1 MDPVPQDNRINQ
13 MKPRAKKKKLK
24 KLFPYSKEFKQY
36 KNGYKER
43 LHKCPVCGGSRRSGS
58 YRCCPKCAWVYEWH
72 KKVEELVE
80 QADAM
85 MKEHDAHLRVLFF
98 KPYIANIDCE
108 ITAYCD
114 PHEVTETHRNGDRL
128 TDEFKVEYKARNFRT
143 GINLSLVDL
152 RNAIDPKKMLLD
164 TVIELFRKAKES
176 MESYIDRNGKM
187 ATICGVPVPAVGGS
201 WGAPRRKDHAMFVR
215 R

>member
-1 MDPVPQDNRINQ
+1 
-13 MKPRAKKKKLK
+13 MKPRANKKKFK
-24 KLFPYSKEFKQY
+24 KRFPYSDGFKQPRI
-36 KNGYKER
+36 GYKDR
-43 LHKCPVCGGSRRSGS
+43 LHKCPVCGGSRRAG
-58 YRCCPKCAWVYEWH
+58 YYQCCSKCYWVYEWQ

-85 MKEHDAHLRVLFF
+85 MKAHDAHLRVLFF
-98 KPYIANIDCE
+98 KPYIANIVCE
-108 ITAYCD
+108 INAYCD
-114 PHEVTETHRNGDRL
+114 PHEVTETHRNGERL
-128 TDEFKVEYKARNFRT
+128 TGEFKVEYKARNFRT

-152 RNAIDPKKMLLD
+152 RNAIDPKKMLLN

-176 MESYIDRNGKM
+176 VESYIDRNGKM

-201 WGAPRRKDHAMFVR
+201 WGAPRRKGHAMFVR

>member
-1 MDPVPQDNRINQ
+1 
-13 MKPRAKKKKLK
+13 MKPRAEKKKLK
-24 KLFPYSKEFKQY
+24 KRFPYSDMWKKTKF
-36 KNGYKER
+36 GYMER
-43 LHKCPVCGGSRRSGS
+43 LHKCPICGSSRRAG
-58 YRCCPKCAWVYEWH
+58 YYLCCSKCYWVYEWQD
-72 KKVEELVE
+72 KVKGLVE

-85 MKEHDAHLRVLFF
+85 MKAHDAHLRVLFF

-108 ITAYCD
+108 ITVYCD

-128 TDEFKVEYKARNFRT
+128 TGEFKVEYNARNFRT
-143 GINLSLVDL
+143 GKNLSLIDL

-164 TVIELFRKAKES
+164 TAIELFRNNKKYVED
-176 MESYIDRNGKM
+176 YIDRNGKM

-201 WGAPRRKDHAMFVR
+201 WGEPRRKNHVMFVR

>member
-1 MDPVPQDNRINQ
+1 
-13 MKPRAKKKKLK
+13 MKPRAKKKRLK
-24 KLFPYSKEFKQY
+24 KRFPYSYEFKQH
-36 KNGYKER
+36 KNGYMER
-43 LHKCPVCGGSRRSGS
+43 LHKCPVCGCSRRSGY
-58 YRCCPKCAWVYEWH
+58 YRCCPKCAWVYEWQ

-114 PHEVTETHRNGDRL
+114 PHEVTETHRNGERL
-128 TDEFKVEYKARNFRT
+128 TGEFKVEYKARNFRT
-143 GINLSLVDL
+143 GKNLSLVDL
-152 RNAIDPKKMLLD
+152 RNATDPKKMLLD
-164 TVIELFRKAKES
+164 TVLELFRKAKES
-176 MESYIDRNGKM
+176 VESYIDRNGKM

-201 WGAPRRKDHAMFVR
+201 WGAPRRKDHVMFVR

>member
-1 MDPVPQDNRINQ
+1 
-13 MKPRAKKKKLK
+13 MKPRAKKKNLK
-24 KLFPYSKEFKQY
+24 KLFPYTYDFKHH
-36 KNGYKER
+36 KKGYKKR
-43 LHKCPVCGGSRRSGS
+43 LHKCPVCGGSRRSGY
-58 YRCCPKCAWVYEWH
+58 YRICPECGWVYEWQ

-85 MKEHDAHLRVLFF
+85 MKAHDAHLRVLFF

-128 TDEFKVEYKARNFRT
+128 TGEFKVEYKARNFRT
-143 GINLSLVDL
+143 GKNLSLIDL
-152 RNAIDPKKMLLD
+152 RNATDPKKMFLD
-164 TVIELFRKAKES
+164 TVLELFRKANES
-176 MESYIDRNGKM
+176 VESYIDRNGKM

>member
-1 MDPVPQDNRINQ
+1 MI
-13 MKPRAKKKKLK
+13 PRAKNKRLK
-24 KLFPYSKEFKQY
+24 KTFPHSNMWKKT
-36 KNGYKER
+36 KLGYMER
-43 LHKCPVCGGSRRSGS
+43 LHKCPLCGGSRRSGY
-58 YRCCPKCAWVYEWH
+58 YRICPKCAWIYEWQ

-85 MKEHDAHLRVLFF
+85 MKEHDARLRVLFI

-128 TDEFKVEYKARNFRT
+128 TGEFKVEYKARNFRT
-143 GINLSLVDL
+143 GKNLSLVDL
-152 RNAIDPKKMLLD
+152 RNATDPKKMFLD
-164 TVIELFRKAKES
+164 TVLELFRKAKES
-176 MESYIDRNGKM
+176 VESYIDRNGKM

>member
-1 MDPVPQDNRINQ
+1 
-13 MKPRAKKKKLK
+13 MKPRAKKEKLK
-24 KLFPYSKEFKQY
+24 KRFPYSDRFKQP
-36 KNGYKER
+36 KNGYKKR
-43 LHKCPVCGGSRRSGS
+43 LHKCPVCGGSRRSGY
-58 YRCCPKCAWVYEWH
+58 YRCCPKCSWVYEWQ

-85 MKEHDAHLRVLFF
+85 MKSHNAHLRVLFF
-98 KPYIANIDCE
+98 KPYIANIDFE

-128 TDEFKVEYKARNFRT
+128 TVEFKVEYKARTFRT
-143 GINLSLVDL
+143 GKNLSLTEL
-152 RNAIDPKKMLLD
+152 RAAMDPKKMLLD
-164 TVIELFRKAKES
+164 TVLELFRKAKES
-176 MESYIDRNGKM
+176 VESYIDRNGKM

-201 WGAPRRKDHAMFVR
+201 WGEPRRKNHVMFVR

>member
-1 MDPVPQDNRINQ
+1 
-13 MKPRAKKKKLK
+13 MKPRAKKKILNAEYPGC
-24 KLFPYSKEFKQY
+24 LRLWKEPRK
-36 KNGYKER
+36 GYKDR
-43 LHKCPVCGGSRRSGS
+43 LHRCPICGSSRRSGY
-58 YRCCPKCAWVYEWH
+58 YRCCPKCAWVYEWQ

-85 MKEHDAHLRVLFF
+85 MKEHNAHLRVLFF

-128 TDEFKVEYKARNFRT
+128 AGEFKVEYKARTFRT
-143 GINLSLVDL
+143 GKNLSLVDL
-152 RNAIDPKKMLLD
+152 RHATDPKKMLLD
-164 TVIELFRKAKES
+164 TVLELFRKAKES
-176 MESYIDRNGKM
+176 VESYIDRNGKM

>member
-1 MDPVPQDNRINQ
+1 
-13 MKPRAKKKKLK
+13 MKPRAKKKRLK
-24 KLFPYSKEFKQY
+24 KTFPYSNIWKKT
-36 KNGYKER
+36 KSGYKKR
-43 LHKCPVCGGSRRSGS
+43 LHKCPVCGGSRRSGY
-58 YRCCPKCAWVYEWH
+58 YRICPKCGWVYEWQ

-98 KPYIANIDCE
+98 IPYIANIDCE

-114 PHEVTETHRNGDRL
+114 HHEVTETHRNGDRL
-128 TDEFKVEYKARNFRT
+128 TGEFKVEYKARNFRT
-143 GINLSLVDL
+143 GKNLSIVDL
-152 RNAIDPKKMLLD
+152 RNATDPKKMFLD
-164 TVIELFRKAKES
+164 TVLELFRKAKES
-176 MESYIDRNGKM
+176 VESYIDRNGKM